1 MLPINPDIYSGG
13 SDSQVDYF
21 RRTLLKG
28 FAAGS
33 AASFLCSPWAIPA
46 AVASDSDPGWAQA
59 AEIRRQISRPRFPKR
74 EFDVKDF
81 GAKGDGTTD
90 DSAAIQDA
98 INKCAEAGGGKV
110 VIRKGVYLTG
120 PIRLLSNINL
130 HIARKTTLSFVTDP
144 RRYLPP
150 VRTRWE
156 GVEMM
161 GYSPLIYAYE
171 QQNIAITGSGI
182 LNGNADRKTWWPW
195 KGNKEWGVEGIP
207 SQTLGRERLFAAAEQ
222 NVPLEYRNFGH
233 GSYLRPPFIQP
244 YRCRDVLI
252 EGITVTNAPFWLVH
266 PVLCENVTVS
276 GVTCASLGP
285 NSDGCNPESCRNVL
299 IENCYFDT
307 GDDCIAIK
315 SGRNADGRR
324 LGVPSENILITG
336 CKMRAGHGGV
346 VIGSEVSGGA
356 RNIFVENCEMNSPDL
371 ERGIRIKTNSL
382 RGGTIENLYVRD
394 LDIGTVQDAI
404 VINFYYEEGDAGTFD
419 PVVRNIVIDGLRCER
434 AARVFELRGYPRTP
448 IKGLVLRN
456 ARFEK
461 AGVLGIIEN
470 VTDVTAEKLFING
483 KKHVF
488 SASKGIMESVLNLN
502 PNTMSVYA

>member
-1 MLPINPDIYSGG
+1 MLPTNPNIYSGG
-13 SDSQVDYF
+13 PDSQVDYF

-28 FAAGS
+28 LVAGS
-33 AASFLCSPWAIPA
+33 AACCYSPWAVSSA
-46 AVASDSDPGWAQA
+46 FAVESGAGWAQA
-59 AEIRRQISRPRFPKR
+59 AEIRRQINRPRFPKR
-74 EFDVKDF
+74 EFNVRDF
-81 GAKGDGTTD
+81 GAKGDGITD
-90 DSAAIQDA
+90 DSAAIQAA

-110 VIRKGVYLTG
+110 VIRKGVFLTG
-120 PIRLLSNINL
+120 PLRLLSNINL
-130 HIARKTTLSFVTDP
+130 HIARNTTLSFLTDP
-144 RRYLPP
+144 KRYLPP
-150 VRTRWE
+150 VLTRWE
-156 GVEMM
+156 GVETM

-171 QQNIAITGSGI
+171 QQNIAVTGGGI

-195 KGNKEWGVEGIP
+195 KGGEKWGVEGIP
-207 SQTLGRERLFAAAEQ
+207 SQAMARDRLFAAAEQ
-222 NVPLEYRNFGH
+222 NVPVQYRNFGH

-252 EGITVTNAPFWLVH
+252 EGITITNSPMWLIH
-266 PVLCENVTVS
+266 PVLCESVTVS
-276 GVTCASLGP
+276 GVTCASMGP

-299 IENCYFDT
+299 IENCHFDT

-324 LGVPSENILITG
+324 IGVPSENIVISG

-346 VIGSEVSGGA
+346 VIGSEISGGA

-382 RGGTIENLYVRD
+382 RGGLIENLYVRD
-394 LDIGTVQDAI
+394 LDIGTVRDAI
-404 VINFYYEEGDAGTFD
+404 VINFYYEEGDAGSFD
-419 PVVRNIVIDGLRCER
+419 PVVRNIVIDGLRCKR
-434 AARVFELRGYPRTP
+434 AARVFELRGYRRTP

-456 ARFEK
+456 ARFEQ
-461 AGVLGIIEN
+461 ADEPGIIEN
-470 VTDVTAEKLFING
+470 VADFTAEKLFING

-488 SASKGIMESVLNLN
+488 SEGVLESVLNLN